1 MPNVAPLPGDFF
13 VRPTPAGAA
22 VFVVGR
28 DRHHPQV
35 TYGTQ
40 EEALNHARRA
50 ASRFNVDVWST
61 TDGATFAS
69 VVRYRP

>member
-1 MPNVAPLPGDFF
+1 MVSVAPLPGDFF
-13 VRPTPAGAA
+13 VRPTPAGAG

-35 TYGTQ
+35 TYDTHD
-40 EEALNHARRA
+40 EALAHAKRA

-61 TDGATFAS
+61 ADGATFDS

>member
-1 MPNVAPLPGDFF
+1 MVSVVPLPGDFF
-13 VRPTPAGAA
+13 VRPTPAGAG

-28 DRHHPQV
+28 DRYHPQV
-35 TYGTQ
+35 TYDTHD
-40 EEALNHARRA
+40 EALAHAKRA

-61 TDGATFAS
+61 KDGATFAS